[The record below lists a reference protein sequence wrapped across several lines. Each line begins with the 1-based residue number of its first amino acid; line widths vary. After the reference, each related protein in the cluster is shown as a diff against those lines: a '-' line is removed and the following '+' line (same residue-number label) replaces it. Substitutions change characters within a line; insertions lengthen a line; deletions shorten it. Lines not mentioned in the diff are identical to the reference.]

1 MRKDILYVTDL
12 DGTLLGSDDKISS
25 FSLSVI
31 NDLVEQGMLFT
42 YATARSLIS
51 ANSVA
56 AGLSAKIPVIA
67 YNGCMIIRPENGE
80 VLYSANFTDAERKN
94 ARAQIAGLGISP
106 FVYAYVDGV
115 ERVSYRP
122 DRLNEGGRRYL
133 DKRSGDK
140 RFRMVDNDNA
150 LYEGGI
156 FYYTCIGE
164 QEELQPLYDSM
175 KQDVRYRCTLQQE
188 LYRPEYWCEIMPVK
202 ATKAYAIEALK
213 EILGCKKIVS
223 FGDAINDIPMFQIS
237 DECYAVEN
245 AVPKLKQYATG
256 IIASNDEDGVAK
268 WLKKH
273 AL

>member
-1 MRKDILYVTDL
+1 MQKDTLYVTDL
-12 DGTLLGSDDKISS
+12 DGTLLGTDDKISS
-25 FSLSVI
+25 FSLRII

-56 AGLSAKIPVIA
+56 AGLSARVPVIA

-80 VLYSANFTDAERKN
+80 VLHSVTFTDAERKN
-94 ARAQIAGLGISP
+94 ARAHIADLGISP

-122 DRLNEGGRRYL
+122 DKLNEGGRRYL
-133 DKRSGDK
+133 EKRSGDK

-150 LYEGGI
+150 LYEGEI

-164 QEELQPLYDSM
+164 KGNLQPLYDNM

-188 LYRPEYWCEIMPVK
+188 LYRPEYWCEIMPAK

-273 AL
+273 VL